1 LTFKHY
7 IHKFSLI
14 YLYIRTRKLVAEHW
28 CATYRVTNKTFILK
42 GPESSKSQAGTGIVE

>member
-7 IHKFSLI
+7 IHKFSLM
-14 YLYIRTRKLVAEHW
+14 YLYIYRTRKLVAEHW

-42 GPESSKSQAGTGIVE
+42 GAGIVQRARLVQA